1 MIEIN
6 FQLKRD
12 LDNTTETKSFTKNFD
27 SDIISKEQLY
37 ESFEYFISEYI
48 ESEDNESNQ
57 VV

>member
-48 ESEDNESNQ
+48 ESEDNESN
-57 VV
+57 